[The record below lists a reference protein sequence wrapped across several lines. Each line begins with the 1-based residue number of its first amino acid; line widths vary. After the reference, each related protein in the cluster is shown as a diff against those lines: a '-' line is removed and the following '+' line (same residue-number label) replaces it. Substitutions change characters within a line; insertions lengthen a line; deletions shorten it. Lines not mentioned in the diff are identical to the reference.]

1 MFLVLTHEDASLI
14 ASGPNSAH
22 SQTDCEPQ
30 RAGTGAT
37 GDSRSPGALH
47 HFAKQQCCKEHWMDL
62 RVPSVQRWWAAQA
75 VPGDPGAALLC
86 PQSKQGRPAGRSS
99 EGDTWSPK
107 QVTEKGRNAHLIWF
121 ICYNDSSPWAVL
133 NTSVI
138 FASKTLLQGL

>member
-37 GDSRSPGALH
+37 GDSCSPGALH
-47 HFAKQQCCKEHWMDL
+47 HFTKPRSIGWIRGFHLCRGGRQL
-62 RVPSVQRWWAAQA
+62 RA

-107 QVTEKGRNAHLIWF
+107 PVTEKGRNAHLIWF